1 MPQWIRP
8 VILACLLLI
17 GVVPG
22 AGAGERRVALVVGLS
37 AYQHANILP
46 NTLNDA
52 RSIAASLTRLGFDV
66 DTVTDPDR
74 NRLETAVR
82 RLGDRARGADVA
94 LFYYAGHA
102 LEYGGQ
108 NWLVPVQAD
117 LHTERDVRFETLD
130 VDAVIEQMQGQS
142 RISLLI
148 LDSCRDNPFRHALE
162 GNVRGLMAS
171 RGLAVQ
177 PGAAGT
183 LIVYATAPGQVA
195 GDGDGP
201 HSPFTSALL
210 HHLEDPGVEIR
221 TVITTVRAEVR
232 KATMGM
238 QVPWDSSSLEGQF
251 FLRPVAADLE
261 TIYWE
266 SVRSSND
273 PADLQAYLARY
284 PNGVFAELA
293 RNRIARMRLGD
304 AEQRA
309 AEQKAAADAK
319 RLAEQQAAT
328 DAAQRLA
335 EQKATD
341 EAARKLAEQRAAA
354 DGQRLADQKAA
365 AEAQRLADQKAAADA
380 AQRLADQKAAAEV
393 KRLADQKAA
402 AEVKRLAD
410 QKAAADAAQKLAE
423 QKAAVEVKRL
433 ADQKAAEEAQRL
445 ADQKAAAEASQKL
458 AITTPAPLD
467 PAQRPAKA
475 SQRELAHAWPSA
487 TEPRAKAAMQ
497 SAQAVTRPPTTAPLA
512 SAHSR
517 TPGLN
522 EVQCADI
529 LQRVQLGE
537 GLSNS
542 DRSLLQSSCRR

>member
-1 MPQWIRP
+1 
-8 VILACLLLI
+8 LACLLLP
-17 GVVPG
+17 GVVLG
-22 AGAGERRVALVVGLS
+22 AGAGERRVALVVGVS
-37 AYQHANILP
+37 AYQHANRLP

-52 RSIAASLTRLGFDV
+52 RSIAASLTVLGFDV
-66 DTVTDPDR
+66 ETITDPDR
-74 NRLETAVR
+74 NGLETAVR
-82 RLGDRARGADVA
+82 RLGDRARGADVS

-108 NWLVPVQAD
+108 NWLVPIQAD

-142 RISLLI
+142 RVSLLI

-162 GNVRGLMAS
+162 GNVRGMMAS
-171 RGLAVQ
+171 RGLAAQ

-195 GDGDGP
+195 EDGNGP

-232 KATMGM
+232 KATMGT

-266 SVRSSND
+266 SVRSSTD
-273 PADLQAYLARY
+273 SADLQAYLSRY

-293 RNRIARMRLGD
+293 RNRIARLRLGD
-304 AEQRA
+304 AEQRG
-309 AEQKAAADAK
+309 AEQKAADAK

-335 EQKATD
+335 EQKTAD
-341 EAARKLAEQRAAA
+341 EAAQKLAERRATEEAQRLADQKVAAEAKRLADQKAAA
-354 DGQRLADQKAA
+354 DAAQKIADQKAA
-365 AEAQRLADQKAAADA
+365 AEAQRLADQNG
-380 AQRLADQKAAAEV
+380 AAEA

-402 AEVKRLAD
+402 T
-410 QKAAADAAQKLAE
+410 DAAQKI
-423 QKAAVEVKRL
+423 
-433 ADQKAAEEAQRL
+433 
-445 ADQKAAAEASQKL
+445 ADQKAAAEAAQKL
-458 AITTPAPLD
+458 AITTLAPLD
-467 PAQRPAKA
+467 PAHRPATA
-475 SQRELAHAWPSA
+475 SRHEPEHAVPSA
-487 TEPRAKAAMQ
+487 TEPRAKAALL
-497 SAQAVTRPPTTAPLA
+497 SAQAVARPPATTPTV
-512 SAHSR
+512 SAHPRIPS
-517 TPGLN
+517 LN
-522 EVQCADI
+522 EAQCADI

-542 DRSLLQSSCRR
+542 DRLLLQNSCRR